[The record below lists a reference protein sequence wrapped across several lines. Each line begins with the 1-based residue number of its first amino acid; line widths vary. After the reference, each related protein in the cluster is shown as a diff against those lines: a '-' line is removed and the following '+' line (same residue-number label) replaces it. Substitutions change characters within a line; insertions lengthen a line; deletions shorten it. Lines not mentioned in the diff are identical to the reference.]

1 MKKNIFILFRSKSL
15 FQAKPPIRAMHNI
28 LDAKLVKNH
37 NDTYRYKKLINSC
50 KRIMEKY
57 NNKNKIV

>member
-1 MKKNIFILFRSKSL
+1 
-15 FQAKPPIRAMHNI
+15 MHNI
-28 LDAKLVKNH
+28 VDAKLVKNH